1 MTADV
6 RRLVPVLSLAA
17 MLGAC
22 AQGPADFVS
31 GDFFRAPPATARP
44 VLAPDEREDLPQ
56 REFVQITIIT
66 GRGRRR
72 ACIPTPAFWGQ
83 EPSTVVD
90 IIGAAQDLISA
101 IREAQTRP

>member
-1 MTADV
+1 MVGDRSAGDRD
-6 RRLVPVLSLAA
+6 RRIDLFP
-17 MLGAC
+17 
-22 AQGPADFVS
+22 
-31 GDFFRAPPATARP
+31 
-44 VLAPDEREDLPQ
+44 PDEREDLPQ

-83 EPSTVVD
+83 EPSTVVH